1 MYQVQLNQPVHIHFI
16 GIGGIS
22 MSGLAEIL
30 LDRGFTVTGS
40 DMHESALT
48 KHLEKKGATIFFPQ
62 AKENVVDGIDV
73 VVYTAAIHEDNPE
86 YLEVKR
92 QGLPMLTRAE
102 LLGELMRNYKE
113 AINIAGTHGKTTT
126 TSMVSEIL
134 LEAGVDPTITI
145 GGMLDDIGGNVH
157 AGKQDYIV
165 VEACEYTNSFL
176 SFYPTVS
183 VLLNVEADHLD
194 FFKDLD
200 DVRHSFREFARKTSE
215 DGAVV
220 INQDIDHY
228 EYFIEGLSQKVI
240 TFGSDETADY
250 YAKNIRFDELACGT
264 FDVYEKGN
272 LLGKVTLFVPGNHN
286 ISNALAAIATC
297 RYFDIPFT
305 AIADGLKRYR
315 GTERRFEY
323 KGVVN
328 GFTIIDDYAHHPQEI
343 DASIQTALAYPHK
356 KLWVAFQSH
365 TYTRTAALLDE
376 FAESLSKADVVIV
389 ADIYAAR
396 EENTIGISGQDIVDK
411 IKQYNENAY
420 YIPTFKEIEDYAI
433 KNVQEGDLFVT
444 MGAGD
449 INLVGEHLIEEYGE
463 KQ

>member
-145 GGMLDDIGGNVH
+145 GGVLDDIGGNVH

-200 DVRHSFREFARKTSE
+200 DVRHSFREFARKTSK

-240 TFGSDETADY
+240 TFGNDGTADY

-272 LLGKVTLFVPGNHN
+272 LLGEVTLCVPGNHN

-297 RYFDIPFT
+297 RYFDIPFNV
-305 AIADGLKRYR
+305 IADGLKRYR

-411 IKQYNENAY
+411 IKQYNENAF